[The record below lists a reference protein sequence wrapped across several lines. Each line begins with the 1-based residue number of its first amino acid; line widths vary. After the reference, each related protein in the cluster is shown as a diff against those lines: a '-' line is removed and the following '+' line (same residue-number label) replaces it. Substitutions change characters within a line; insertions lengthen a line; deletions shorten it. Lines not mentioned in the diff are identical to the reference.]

1 MSSSPPRPSS
11 PQGEGGQDSTPENC
25 FGPDSIRAMCDTIGT
40 FLSEE
45 ASRELVRRFISLNV
59 TLFEKFLSKNSILTK
74 PQQVHEFFTQ
84 IFFDNFSRK
93 IKVVNRKLK
102 LNFWTKN
109 EDFEQCVL

>member
-45 ASRELVRRFISLNV
+45 ASRELVR
-59 TLFEKFLSKNSILTK
+59 
-74 PQQVHEFFTQ
+74 VHF
-84 IFFDNFSRK
+84 
-93 IKVVNRKLK
+93 
-102 LNFWTKN
+102 
-109 EDFEQCVL
+109 

>member
-45 ASRELVRRFISLNV
+45 ASRELVRTFISLNDLV
-59 TLFEKFLSKNSILTK
+59 VLQSLFIPSFRFSLSMLHFGSGSCFKTPVNILNMAKERSSCVKTLTW
-74 PQQVHEFFTQ
+74 P
-84 IFFDNFSRK
+84 
-93 IKVVNRKLK
+93 
-102 LNFWTKN
+102 
-109 EDFEQCVL
+109 